1 MKNYLSLRYEF
12 RYNHLREMTE
22 WRPAPAATT
31 TSLTNAATAGAAATA
46 ATAGA
51 SEWRELDSWSLNSIY
66 CEVLEA
72 GFDVAFGDLR
82 RMLMSCFC
90 TSFHPFADYLAHLP
104 RWDGRDRITPLA
116 ARVSDDP
123 LWTLVLH
130 RWMLAMVAQ
139 WKGLDLQTANSMV
152 PVLVSQRQG
161 LGKSTFWRSIVPREL
176 QAYYLDK
183 LEFTTGGEYD
193 RMMAQ
198 CCLINLD
205 EMDVL
210 TDRAMSKFKAA
221 TQMKSITGHSTLRT
235 RITVSRR
242 MASFCGTTNQ
252 RAILRDRT
260 GSRRFFCQEV
270 TGKISCG
277 GIQHTQIYAQLLAE
291 LEAGERTWF
300 TKKEELR
307 IQHHNRMFYA
317 PTPVQ
322 QALTKFFRAPLD
334 VDSPDDVQHLST
346 HDLMRALAR
355 RYSPLVSTMDVK
367 ELGRQAAMLFPRA
380 KRTNTGLLFKVVA
393 LKA

>member
-1 MKNYLSLRYEF
+1 MKNFLSLRYEF

-22 WRPAPAATT
+22 WRPASAAATT
-31 TSLTNAATAGAAATA
+31 SLSGVATATA
-46 ATAGA
+46 AAA
-51 SEWRELDSWSLNSIY
+51 PAAEWRELDKWALNSIY
-66 CEVLEA
+66 CEVCEA
-72 GFDVAFGDLR
+72 GFVVTFGDLR
-82 RMLMSCFC
+82 RMLTSNFC
-90 TSFHPFADYLAHLP
+90 TSFHPFTDYLAHLP

-116 ARVSDDP
+116 ARISDDA
-123 LWTLVLH
+123 LWTLVFH

-139 WKGLDLQTANSMV
+139 WKGLELQTANSMV

-161 LGKSTFWRSIVPREL
+161 LGKSTFWRSIVPPEL
-176 QAYYLDK
+176 QTYYLDK

-235 RITVSRR
+235 RITVNRR

-270 TGKISCG
+270 KGKISCG
-277 GIQHTQIYAQLLAE
+277 GIQHAQIYAQLLAE

-307 IQHHNRMFYA
+307 IQRHNRLFYA

-322 QALTKFFRAPLD
+322 QALTKLFRAPLD
-334 VDSPDDVQHLST
+334 VDGPDDVLHLST

-355 RYSPLVSTMDVK
+355 RHSALVSTMDLK
-367 ELGRQAAMLFPRA
+367 ELGRQAAVLFPKA
-380 KRTNTGLLFKVVA
+380 KRTNAGLLFKVVA